1 MKPLHIAIA
10 GAGPAG
16 LAMALYLKRAGH
28 RVSLLER
35 FVQAAPVGSGLI
47 LQPTGLTVLQDL
59 GLFSRIA
66 ALGQRIDRLY
76 GADARSGKT
85 VLDVRYD
92 AIAGGRY
99 GIAVH
104 RAALFGVLLEAAR
117 QEGIEVETGHDI
129 SGLEHTGA
137 QAWLTAADGRRLGG
151 FDLVIDASGARSP
164 LRRHAL
170 RSCEPRPLPYGAFWV
185 SLRAQ
190 PGLSFGHN
198 SLVQRYRR
206 ASTMIG
212 VLPIG
217 RPRPQD
223 EPMVA
228 FFWST
233 RPDRVESLKQAGL
246 SAWKD
251 GVHAL
256 WPECAPYLAQIDG
269 FEQMTLAR
277 YGHHTLPLPYA
288 ERLAIIGD
296 AAHSTSPQLGQG
308 ANMALLDARALS
320 HALQQSDTL
329 EQALPRYA
337 ASRRRH
343 VRTFQA
349 MSAMFTPFYQSDSLW
364 LPWVRDQLAAR
375 LSVVPPAPQLLARMV
390 AGTLVD
396 PFTSIGLRE
405 HDWTAAP
412 QPSALTEGIQAQ
424 RE

>member
-1 MKPLHIAIA
+1 MKSLHVAIA

-28 RVSLLER
+28 RVTLLER
-35 FVQAAPVGSGLI
+35 FVTAAPVGSGLI
-47 LQPTGLTVLQDL
+47 LQPTGLTVLEDL
-59 GLFSRIA
+59 GLFPRIA

-92 AIAGGRY
+92 AVRGGRY

-104 RAALFGVLLEAAR
+104 RAALFGVLQEAAQR
-117 QEGIEVETGHDI
+117 EGIEAETGHEI
-129 SGLEHTGA
+129 NGLEQGSAGA
-137 QAWLTAADGRRLGG
+137 SLTTADGRRIGP
-151 FDLVIDASGARSP
+151 FDLVIDASGARSL

-170 RSCEPRPLPYGAFWV
+170 NTCEPKRLPYGAFWV

-190 PGLSFGHN
+190 PGLSFGVN

-217 RPRPQD
+217 RPGQQD
-223 EPMVA
+223 DPMVA

-233 RPDRVESLKQAGL
+233 KPDQAEQLKQRGL
-246 SAWKD
+246 EAWKQ
-251 GVHAL
+251 GIHAL
-256 WPECAPYLAQIDG
+256 WPECEPYLAQIDG

-277 YGHHTLPLPYA
+277 YGHHTLPAPYGH
-288 ERLAIIGD
+288 RLAIIGD

-308 ANMALLDARALS
+308 ANMALLDARALI
-320 HALQQSDTL
+320 HALQQSDTP

-349 MSAMFTPFYQSDSLW
+349 MSAMFTPFYQSDSVW

-375 LSVVPPAPQLLARMV
+375 LSVVPPAPQMLARMV

-396 PFTSIGLRE
+396 PFTSIGLQER
-405 HDWTAAP
+405 DWNIAP
-412 QPSALTEGIQAQ
+412 QPSAPG
-424 RE
+424 